1 MQANTIMVDGQ
12 LVSVDESY
20 GFAKAKAVQATPSD
34 EDAPP
39 SAVVESSIETA
50 REALGLAIGRTDL
63 ARQVISEGGAADMGA
78 IISDLERAEQALDAA
93 DKALAGAA

>member
-1 MQANTIMVDGQ
+1 MQANTIMVDGT
-12 LVSVDESY
+12 LV
-20 GFAKAKAVQATPSD
+20 PLD
-34 EDAPP
+34 EDVP
-39 SAVVESSIETA
+39 AVVVAATAVETA

-93 DKALAGAA
+93 DKALAG

>member
-1 MQANTIMVDGQ
+1 MQANTMMVDGT
-12 LVSVDESY
+12 LVPIDEN
-20 GFAKAKAVQATPSD
+20 VP
-34 EDAPP
+34 
-39 SAVVESSIETA
+39 AVVVAATAVETA

-93 DKALAGAA
+93 DKALAG